1 MRDSASEFCQ
11 RPAMRL
17 GFVLR
22 GGDAGVAV
30 GQLGGAAVAV
40 VDGDDPL
47 DVVQLGGDR
56 EKIRTNQARRSA
68 LRMPVFNPALLRPL
82 LKKREFEPSKCELLH
97 TCAQRTALRSNRL
110 NSRSG
115 EDAR

>member
-1 MRDSASEFCQ
+1 VTMRDSASEFCQ

-30 GQLGGAAVAV
+30 GQLGGGAVAV

-47 DVVQLGGDR
+47 DVVQLAET
-56 EKIRTNQARRSA
+56 EKKSEPARRSGPPNA
-68 LRMPVFNPALLRPL
+68 RFQPRTACARCS
-82 LKKREFEPSKCELLH
+82 KKR
-97 TCAQRTALRSNRL
+97 
-110 NSRSG
+110 
-115 EDAR
+115 